1 VTGVQTCA
9 LPIFFTAVSAKK
21 VDIFLPN
28 VINPLEVITHTNREA
43 QWCHSKTQF
52 LLYFIHQIESI
63 VSFSI
68 EFVDENNH
76 RDVSH
81 TTNFNEFFG
90 LLFYPFGNV
99 YYYDYAIYGCKG
111 TIGIFCKI
119 LVPRRIENIDFFS
132 FIIECQNRCG
142 YRNPSLSFDFH
153 KVRSGS
159 FFDFVAL
166 YSSCLLNRSSK
177 KQQFFSK
184 SRLSGIGVSN
194 NPKGSSFFD
203 FVYKT
208 HSFLIKSAKISV
220 LFGL

>member
-43 QWCHSKTQF
+43 QWCHSKTEF

-68 EFVDENNH
+68 EFVDEDNH

-90 LLFYPFGNV
+90 LLLYPFSNV
-99 YYYDYAIYGCKG
+99 NHHNH
-111 TIGIFCKI
+111 TINSRKRTESIFSKI
-119 LVPRRIENIDFFS
+119 FVTGRVENIDFFV
-132 FIIECQNRCG
+132 FIIECQNGCG

-159 FFDFVAL
+159 FLDFVAL

-177 KQQFFSK
+177 K
-184 SRLSGIGVSN
+184 
-194 NPKGSSFFD
+194 
-203 FVYKT
+203 
-208 HSFLIKSAKISV
+208 
-220 LFGL
+220 